1 MPTRRVAGLKGCR
14 TGGRQERKNSG
25 QEREAGQERFRTG
38 GSQNRRDAGKYVEVQ
53 DSWDAGRLF
62 RR

>member
-1 MPTRRVAGLKGCR
+1 MKDMRDA
-14 TGGRQERKNSG
+14 G
-25 QEREAGQERFRTG
+25 QEVGRRGRIQDRREAGQERFRTG